1 MLSMREKLSLQKDI
15 KNKLKSL
22 QGDVLSMRAKLQL
35 QREVKSQLTKLGASA
50 APKSVEVN
58 YLAMPFP
65 EFSQHL
71 KVVYGQ
77 DDALSGIKVMAVE
90 YLKANSE
97 KLEGA

>member
-50 APKSVEVN
+50 APKPVEVN
-58 YLAMPFP
+58 YLAMPLP
-65 EFSQHL
+65 EFLQHL

-77 DDALSGIKVMAVE
+77 DDALSGIKAMVVE

-97 KLEGA
+97 KPEGA